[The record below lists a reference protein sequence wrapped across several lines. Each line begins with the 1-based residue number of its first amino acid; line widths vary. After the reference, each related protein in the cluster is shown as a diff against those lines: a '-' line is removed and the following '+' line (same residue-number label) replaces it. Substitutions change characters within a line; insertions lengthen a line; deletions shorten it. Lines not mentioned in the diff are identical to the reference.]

1 MPSAT
6 NCPPPPPTLRM
17 AVYAPALVWCR
28 LIYNQVY
35 RVMNHTSN
43 ENFVQFDNNK
53 KRHILELQDI
63 DEVYIDVS
71 CGSKILDGV

>member
-1 MPSAT
+1 
-6 NCPPPPPTLRM
+6 
-17 AVYAPALVWCR
+17 
-28 LIYNQVY
+28 
-35 RVMNHTSN
+35 MNHTSN